1 MRNFTV
7 EGKNTIFKTLEI
19 SKVIHLVSVKV
30 LLYSTVTHLNKIH
43 NEFTW
48 NRKKPKIKEK
58 TLINNLEKGGLK
70 NKR

>member
-7 EGKNTIFKTLEI
+7 EGKNTILITLEI

-30 LLYSTVTHLNKIH
+30 LLYSAVTHLNKIH

-48 NRKKPKIKEK
+48 NHKKPKIKEK
-58 TLINNLEKGGLK
+58 TLINDLEKGGLK

>member
-7 EGKNTIFKTLEI
+7 EGKNTILITLEI

-30 LLYSTVTHLNKIH
+30 LIYSTVTHLNKIH

-48 NRKKPKIKEK
+48 NHKKPKIKEK
-58 TLINNLEKGGLK
+58 TLINDLEKGGLK